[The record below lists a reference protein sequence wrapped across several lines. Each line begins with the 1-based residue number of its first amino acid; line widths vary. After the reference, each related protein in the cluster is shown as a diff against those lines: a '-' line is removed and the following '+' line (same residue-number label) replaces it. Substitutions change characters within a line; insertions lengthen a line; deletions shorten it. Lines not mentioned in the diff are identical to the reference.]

1 MLALSL
7 SSLLWW
13 TAFPAFAH
21 GDRFSLSTLSI
32 APDAPD
38 TWWGNANGWGVV
50 HTTDAGAN
58 WVWQCEEGLGT
69 QSVNDVLA
77 WDGGTAL
84 LATADGAWLVGPSC
98 TVSALPGLPADGVVT
113 ELARGASV
121 AFAAVY
127 SEGAGGVYRC
137 DPADGCVA
145 TSLQGLYIK
154 SIRASADGGKVWA
167 TTVEPASLAAAL
179 WVSDD
184 GDSFTVV
191 QEWPAGDV
199 DVRVLHADAERLLVW
214 RLPRSDAA
222 VPTLLFSADGGGSF
236 VDVHSDGTYTD
247 PVPGLVVSGN
257 NVWLGSELGRTWRSV
272 DGGRHFFESS
282 ETDPAVRCGDTQGA
296 QVLAC
301 TDHFADGFD
310 IAVWQGGS
318 DWEPRGCLDSA
329 VPESCAADTCG
340 MYQDAFVSAG
350 AFGGGLCYAEPDP
363 PAGCGAAQNAL
374 VLPLLFLGA
383 RRRKRRLV
391 PHFAC

>member
-1 MLALSL
+1 VTLSL
-7 SSLLWW
+7 SLAFLLRL
-13 TAFPAFAH
+13 TVLPALAH

-32 APDAPD
+32 SPDDPD
-38 TWWGNANGWGVV
+38 SWWGNANGWGVV
-50 HTTDAGAN
+50 HTVDAGAN

-77 WDGGTAL
+77 WEDGAAL
-84 LATADGAWLVGPSC
+84 LATADGVLLVGPSC
-98 TVSALPGLPADGVVT
+98 ARSTLSGVPEGAVVT
-113 ELARGASV
+113 AFARGEGV

-137 DPADGCVA
+137 DPAEGCTA

-154 SIRASADGGKVWA
+154 SIRASSDGSTVWA
-167 TTVEPASLAAAL
+167 TTVDPLSLAAAL

-184 GDSFTVV
+184 GDTFTVV

-199 DVRVLHADAERLLVW
+199 DVRLLHADAERLMVW
-214 RLPRSDAA
+214 KLPRSDAA
-222 VPTLLFSADGGGSF
+222 VPTLLFSADDGASF
-236 VDVHSDGTYTD
+236 AAVYSDGTYTD
-247 PVPGLVVSGN
+247 PVPGLLVSGN
-257 NVWLGSELGRTWRSV
+257 NVWLGSELGRTWRSL

-282 ETDPAVRCGDTQGA
+282 ETDPAVRCGDARGA

-310 IAVWQGGS
+310 IAVWQGGT

-340 MYQDAFVSAG
+340 LYQDAFVSAG
-350 AFGGGLCYAEPDP
+350 AYGGGLCYTEPDP
-363 PAGCGAAQNAL
+363 PAGCGTAQDASL
-374 VLPLLFLGA
+374 IPLLLWGA
-383 RRRKRRLV
+383 RRRRVKG
-391 PHFAC
+391 AG